1 MPEIARRIVNPSNAR
16 RITKLDPNN
25 NDVMSSVGD
34 DLLGDGFFRYS
45 GTVAGIDGCVYGI
58 PGRSKRILK
67 CVYGIPGRSKRILK
81 YDPNNDTNAFVG
93 EEADKDFRCNRDGVL
108 GRRDGCIYL
117 LTNDEQVLKINT
129 TNNSHGFVGNS
140 IQLDH
145 DDEKGW
151 GDATLGMID
160 ACMHLLATS
169 CSYTHS
175 EVRSSFESNLTCGQ
189 LLYIRGI

>member
-1 MPEIARRIVNPSNAR
+1 MLVESRSSIQ
-16 RITKLDPNN
+16 ITM
-25 NDVMSSVGD
+25 MSCQVSEVGD
-34 DLLGDGFFRYS
+34 DLGDGFFRYS
-45 GTVAGIDGCVYGI
+45 GTVAGIDGCVYG
-58 PGRSKRILK
+58 
-67 CVYGIPGRSKRILK
+67 VPGRSKRILK